1 MQNFFWSS
9 LARRLSSTRSAVSVI
24 MDSPKKA
31 VIRVLKDENRM
42 EMTIDYVNP
51 HRALN
56 RSFSLNRLLSENI
69 QQLITRLSTNI
80 DRASEKQLRKIKKKN
95 KEVSESDWKVDIK
108 IMHNGEI
115 VDPEVTCEKLLELS
129 NVELVVGDQVFLF
142 DVDPPV
148 VITLKL
154 PSSIMAGF
162 PGNSSKRDYF
172 S

>member
-1 MQNFFWSS
+1 MQNVFWSS

-51 HRALN
+51 HIALN

-108 IMHNGEI
+108 ITHNGEI
-115 VDPEVTCEKLLELS
+115 VDPEVT
-129 NVELVVGDQVFLF
+129 
-142 DVDPPV
+142 
-148 VITLKL
+148 
-154 PSSIMAGF
+154 
-162 PGNSSKRDYF
+162 
-172 S
+172 